1 MRQYRYL
8 EFSLLSKA
16 LTEEGVYYVNTI
28 DCNYNLTWNFFGLMF
43 LRTPIAISVGISCFT
58 TCWYLNIPADIV
70 IQNAVKGV
78 NGYSLMAVPF
88 FILMGEI
95 MSTGGIAQRLVN
107 LASSLVGWMRGTGH
121 GNGGG
126 FHVVWLC
133 VRVFGGLHCNAWSDY
148 GSDDEKKDTMK
159 SLQLRLP

>member
-1 MRQYRYL
+1 MSTQL
-8 EFSLLSKA
+8 IAIIILLG
-16 LTEEGVYYVNTI
+16 T
-28 DCNYNLTWNFFGLMF
+28 FFGLMF

-107 LASSLVGWMRGTGH
+107 LASSLVGWMRGCCLSISRLATIREH
-121 GNGGG
+121 GGR
-126 FHVVWLC
+126 W
-133 VRVFGGLHCNAWSDY
+133 R
-148 GSDDEKKDTMK
+148 K
-159 SLQLRLP
+159 Q